1 MKKRVL
7 SLMMALLLLWQLIP
21 SVCLAA
27 GGTADSSFVL
37 AAATAGKV
45 LIEPVAVSYT
55 GSETLAQALKKSG
68 YDLEGRKPCK
78 LYAISIES
86 LRLRNRQ
93 SPGIILGV
101 SDLSCCKQASQ

>member
-55 GSETLAQALKKSG
+55 GNS
-68 YDLEGRKPCK
+68 
-78 LYAISIES
+78 
-86 LRLRNRQ
+86 
-93 SPGIILGV
+93 
-101 SDLSCCKQASQ
+101 ASSKTTKAWWMPSVPLP